1 MIRALHTSASGMR
14 AQQMNIDVISNN
26 LSNVNTSGYKK
37 SVMGFQDLLYQNL
50 RHAGVASAEGTQ
62 SPVGL
67 QVGLG
72 TRPVSSNKLYSQGV
86 LMQTENPLDL
96 AIEGDGFFQITMP
109 DGSIAYTRDGSF
121 KIDGEGNIVTS
132 DGFKLEPSIAIP
144 TDARAISVGMDGTI
158 TAFVGS
164 ATEPEEIG
172 KITLAR
178 FANCAGLVSVGRNL
192 MKESPASGS
201 PVVGN
206 PGEEGIG
213 SISSG
218 FLEMSNVDVVKEMV
232 DMIRAQRAYQINSRV
247 IKGADEMMQTVAD
260 IKR

>member
-26 LSNVNTSGYKK
+26 LSNVNTNGYKK
-37 SVMGFQDLLYQNL
+37 SVMGFQDLLYQNIQ
-50 RHAGVASAEGTQ
+50 HAGVTSAEGTTL
-62 SPVGL
+62 PVGL
-67 QVGLG
+67 QIGLG

-96 AIEGDGFFQITMP
+96 AIEGDGFFQVTMP

-144 TDARAISVGMDGTI
+144 TDARSISVGMDGTI

-178 FANCAGLVSVGRNL
+178 FANPAGLISVGKNL

-206 PGEEGIG
+206 PGEEGMG